1 MVDLVRIE
9 MQLPNGQWVSIGIG
23 ERYAG
28 HGLSTEFYYQQSLH
42 PQNVLRERVIKHGIT
57 I

>member
-9 MQLPNGQWVSIGIG
+9 MQLPNGQWASIGIG

-42 PQNVLRERVIKHGIT
+42 PQNVLRERVIKHDIT